1 MWPNIHAVVNGPSMT
16 SRVLDRLGRRLIGSP
31 EQWLGEG
38 FDTFYWS
45 PGERR
50 IEAMTDVR
58 LLRASIGANVF
69 RRLLFTRVAVV
80 ASIASFVLC
89 AAGLVGLGVVSGLT
103 DTARRWSAGVPASSP
118 APLSSDCAALLASV
132 AQGAL
137 PPEQAAAVRAR
148 CVR

>member
-1 MWPNIHAVVNGPSMT
+1 MWQTINAVVNGPSMT

-89 AAGLVGLGVVSGLT
+89 AAGLVGLSVVNGLT
-103 DTARRWSAGVPASSP
+103 DTARRWSAGVPASS
-118 APLSSDCAALLASV
+118 ASLSSECAALLASQ